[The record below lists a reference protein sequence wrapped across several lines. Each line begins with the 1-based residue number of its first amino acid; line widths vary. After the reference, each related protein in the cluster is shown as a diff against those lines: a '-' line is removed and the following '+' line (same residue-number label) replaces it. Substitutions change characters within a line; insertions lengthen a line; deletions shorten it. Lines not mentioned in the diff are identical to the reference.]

1 MDTIATAIEAC
12 EWEPSYFLIFSDN
25 VFDPLIYYSHLVPL
39 VLSIAFGA
47 YLYIKNRKSLEVRL
61 LLTVIFFLSLWLF
74 GDLVLWA
81 TERNELTMFFWSI
94 INLVE
99 PFVYAFGLYF
109 IYAFISKKDLS
120 FSMKLLIFLPLLPTV
135 ILTPTQYAMSGFD
148 LTSCDRD
155 AIEGPLV
162 YYGYVLEIIYT
173 LAIIFYAFSAYRY
186 KKAAIERQQIVLITT
201 GVVLFL
207 LSFAFGNI
215 IGSLFYDLPLLG
227 EDYSW
232 TVGQYGLFG
241 VPVFIGLLSYM
252 IVRFRLFNIGL
263 IAAQALVIALV
274 AVIGSEYAFVD
285 TLMNQVLVSVTLV
298 LTGVLGIM
306 LIRSVRREVEQR
318 EDIER
323 LARELEDTN
332 ERQETLIHF
341 IGHEVKGF
349 LTKAEGA
356 FAALCEGDFGAM
368 PEKAQ
373 PFVREALRQT
383 RDGATSVSD
392 ILKASNMK
400 KGTTAY
406 RKEPFDLKDLVVE
419 VVEKT
424 RSAAEGKK
432 LKLTLY
438 LKGSEKYPL
447 TGDRAEVGDHVLRN
461 LIDNAIAYTP
471 SGAIDVT
478 LEKRDK
484 GYVISVKDTGIGIS
498 AEDKAHLFTE
508 GGHGKE
514 SQKVNIHSTGYGL
527 FIAKSIVEAHGG
539 TIRVESAGPGK
550 GSTFIV
556 ELPA

>member
-1 MDTIATAIEAC
+1 MDTITATIEAC
-12 EWEPSYFLIFSDN
+12 EWAPSYFFIFSEN

-39 VLSIAFGA
+39 VLSLALGA
-47 YLYIKNRKSLEVRL
+47 YLLVKNRTSLEARL
-61 LLTVIFFLSLWLF
+61 LITVIFFLSLWLF

-94 INLVE
+94 VNLAE

-120 FSMKLLIFLPLLPTV
+120 FSMKLLVFLPLLPIIV
-135 ILTPTQYAMSGFD
+135 LTPTQYAMFGFD

-155 AIEGPLV
+155 AVEGPLV
-162 YYGYVLEIIYT
+162 YYGYILEVAYT
-173 LAIIFYAFSAYRY
+173 LAIVSYTFNAYRFG
-186 KKAAIERQQIVLITT
+186 KSIIEKQQVIFITIGT
-201 GVVLFL
+201 VLFL

-215 IGSLFYDLPLLG
+215 VGSLFTDLPFLG

-241 VPVFIGLLSYM
+241 VPIFIGLLAYM

-263 IAAQALVIALV
+263 IAAQALVIALI
-274 AVIGSEYAFVD
+274 AVLGAEYAFVD
-285 TLMNQVLVSVTLV
+285 TLMNQILVSITLV
-298 LTGVLGIM
+298 LTGALGIM
-306 LIRSVRREVEQR
+306 LIRSVKREVEQR
-318 EDIER
+318 EDIEQ

-332 ERQETLIHF
+332 ERQESLIHF

-349 LTKAEGA
+349 LTKAQGA
-356 FAALCEGDFGAM
+356 FAALIEGDFGEL
-368 PEKAQ
+368 PEGLR
-373 PFVREALRQT
+373 PFVRESLKQT
-383 RDGATSVSD
+383 RDGVESVSD
-392 ILKASNMK
+392 ILQASNLK

-406 RKEPFDLKDLVVE
+406 KKEPFDLKALVIE
-419 VVEKT
+419 MVEKA
-424 RSAAEGKK
+424 RGAAEGKS
-432 LKLTLY
+432 LALTLH
-438 LKGSEKYPL
+438 LNEAQDHSF
-447 TGDRAEVGDHVLRN
+447 TGDRLEIGDHVLRN
-461 LIDNAIAYTP
+461 LIDNAIVYTP

-484 GYVISVKDTGIGIS
+484 DYVIAVKDTGVGIS
-498 AEDKAHLFTE
+498 AEDRAHLFTE

-514 SQKVNIHSTGYGL
+514 SQKVNVHSTGYGL
-527 FIAKSIVEAHGG
+527 YIAKNIVDAHGG
-539 TIRVESAGPGK
+539 TIRAESPGPGK